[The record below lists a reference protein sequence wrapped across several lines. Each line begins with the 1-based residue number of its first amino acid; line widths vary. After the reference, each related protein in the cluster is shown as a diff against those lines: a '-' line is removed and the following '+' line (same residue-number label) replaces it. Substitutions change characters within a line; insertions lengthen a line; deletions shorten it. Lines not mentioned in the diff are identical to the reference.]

1 MPRGLARSRLCRLT
15 SIRGLRDGMNRKND
29 SEHQRDGRAKPA
41 CGLRIIDGRS
51 FFHNEIIVE
60 NLFCSRWENGNFRE
74 GKLLR
79 RMTMP
84 LLVPFLVGIPV
95 VIGGGW
101 VIYHFVH

>member
-1 MPRGLARSRLCRLT
+1 
-15 SIRGLRDGMNRKND
+15 MNRKND

-74 GKLLR
+74 PEKPGRRYCLVGKLLR